1 MSAKDARDR
10 IADDAVAQRLLNL
23 AFIFNTST
31 RPISTDE
38 IVSDSDLGYGSTNR
52 ESEVRKFN
60 RDRKKLSEQG
70 IEIIPAPVELGAEN
84 EAALWVLDRENT
96 FAAGGIITPDDA
108 ALLAE
113 AIDEYLSGKTS
124 PLRTPLMR
132 VRTKVAEVARSPQE
146 PPAAA
151 APASAH
157 QAMLDTIWLAFS
169 LHRTLSFSYTNA
181 RGETSRRSV
190 QIFGIF
196 THEGATYIVGLD
208 DASHALRT
216 FRTDRMEQALRP
228 GASYRIP
235 DDFDIH
241 EFLFMPFDFG
251 GEEGVD
257 ATFSFPAESDAHA
270 LTHGRGAV
278 SPAPDGSLRWT
289 IRVRNLDAA
298 AAFALEHAR
307 DGMRPCAPQALID
320 AWEAKIREAVETHE
334 AR

>member
-52 ESEVRKFN
+52 ESEVKKFN

-84 EAALWVLDRENT
+84 ETALWMLDRENT
-96 FAAGGIITPDDA
+96 FAAGGIVTPDDA

-113 AIDEYLSGKTS
+113 AIDEYLSEQTS
-124 PLRTPLMR
+124 PLRTPLMH

-146 PPAAA
+146 PSAA

-181 RGETSRRSV
+181 HGEASRRSV

-196 THEGATYIVGLD
+196 NHEGATYIVGLD

-228 GASYRIP
+228 GAPYRIP

-241 EFLFMPFDFG
+241 EFLFLPFDFG
-251 GEEGVD
+251 GEEGID
-257 ATFSFPAESDAHA
+257 ATFSFPSGRDAHA
-270 LTHGRGAV
+270 LTHGRGTV
-278 SPAPDGSLRWT
+278 SPTPDGSLLWT
-289 IRVRNLDAA
+289 VRVRNLDAA

-307 DGMRPCAPQALID
+307 DGMRPYTPQVLVD
-320 AWEAKIREAVETHE
+320 AWENKIREAVEIHE
-334 AR
+334 TR